1 MTIEDIEKDMENIQ
15 KKLAFKIEI
24 ALDLLD
30 QYKIADHKNHDSIKI
45 LIEQTSSISDLNLI
59 IRLLNHSICYCYD
72 IDIDMIK
79 HKINNE
85 KIYENNL
92 MLIVDV

>member
-30 QYKIADHKNHDSIKI
+30 QYKIADHKNYDSIKI
-45 LIEQTSSISDLNLI
+45 LIES
-59 IRLLNHSICYCYD
+59 
-72 IDIDMIK
+72 
-79 HKINNE
+79 
-85 KIYENNL
+85 
-92 MLIVDV
+92 